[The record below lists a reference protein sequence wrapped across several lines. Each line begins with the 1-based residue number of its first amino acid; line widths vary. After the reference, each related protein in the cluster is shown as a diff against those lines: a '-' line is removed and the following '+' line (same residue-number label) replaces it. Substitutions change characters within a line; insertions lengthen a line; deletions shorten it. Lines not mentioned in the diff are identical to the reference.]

1 MTASGENQTPR
12 RSGRGRLYVTLGGI
26 VLAAVVV
33 GGIVERRVHV
43 AHLKSAAQDA
53 AIPRV
58 QVILPQQGPKT
69 RTLDLP
75 GNISAWYQAPI
86 YAQVSGY
93 VQMWYKDIGAKVK
106 AGEILATI
114 DTPGLDAQYAA
125 SKANFDVAMARYRL
139 AQITARRWRAL
150 QGTQAVSQQEV
161 DVQVADAEV
170 RQAEVEA
177 ARHEVSRY
185 AALIG
190 FKQLV
195 APFDGVVTS
204 RRADVGDYVNAG
216 GGDLSSRGTA
226 TELFSVADVHRM
238 RIFVSIPQDYADI
251 ISPKLT
257 GDVSVPQY
265 PGRIFKAKF
274 LATARAFNAGT
285 RTVTTELVVDNDK
298 HELWPDS
305 YANIHFVAPGDP
317 DILIIPEGA
326 LVFRAQGMQVAVVDE
341 DNRIRLRNV
350 TVGTNLGTKVQVLA
364 GIGPKD
370 RIVNNPSAGL
380 LEGQKVYLVG
390 ATPGY
395 NDAGA
400 TASPAV
406 DKGDDVRAMPA
417 GDSNANDAGVR
428 Q

>member
-1 MTASGENQTPR
+1 MGGVVVAAI
-12 RSGRGRLYVTLGGI
+12 VAGGI
-26 VLAAVVV
+26 L
-33 GGIVERRVHV
+33 ERRIHV
-43 AHLKSAAQDA
+43 SHLKDAAQDA

-58 QVILPQQGPKT
+58 QVILPQKGPKT

-86 YAQVSGY
+86 FAQVSGY

-161 DVQVADAEV
+161 DVQAANAEV
-170 RQAEVEA
+170 NQAEVEA

-185 AALIG
+185 AALIA
-190 FKQLV
+190 FKQIV

-204 RRADVGDYVNAG
+204 RLADVGDYVNAG
-216 GGDLSSRGTA
+216 GGDVSSRGNA

-238 RIFVSIPQDYADI
+238 RVFVSVPQDYADI
-251 ISPKLT
+251 ISPRLE

-265 PGRIFKAKF
+265 PGRVFKAKF
-274 LATARAFNAGT
+274 LATAKAFSAGT

-298 HELWPDS
+298 RELWPDS
-305 YANIHFVAPGDP
+305 YANVHFVAPGDP
-317 DILIIPEGA
+317 DILIVPEGA
-326 LVFRAQGMQVAVVDE
+326 LV
-341 DNRIRLRNV
+341 
-350 TVGTNLGTKVQVLA
+350 
-364 GIGPKD
+364 
-370 RIVNNPSAGL
+370 
-380 LEGQKVYLVG
+380 
-390 ATPGY
+390 
-395 NDAGA
+395 
-400 TASPAV
+400 
-406 DKGDDVRAMPA
+406 
-417 GDSNANDAGVR
+417 
-428 Q
+428 